1 MNIFAIEGDERTG
14 EVDWIKSAKSQDNMR
29 VVKMILESC
38 QILSTVLNEQ
48 GVKAPYRSFNPKHPS
63 CKWAAESSANFKNL
77 MRHCTAMIE
86 EYEERFKKIH
96 KCKAVL
102 IRIKELYKPERFEK
116 GHPTPLLLA
125 MPEYFRSD
133 NVVRSYRKYYASKPN
148 MRYPKNKIPNWFE
161 EYRRGKP
168 YVILEKLNEKN

>member
-1 MNIFAIEGDERTG
+1 MNIFAIEGNEETG

-63 CKWAAESSANFKNL
+63 CKWAAASSANFENL
-77 MRHCTAMIE
+77 MRHCASMIE
-86 EYEERFKKIH
+86 EYEERFGKNH

-102 IRIKELYKPERFEK
+102 VRIKELYKPERFEK
-116 GHPTPLLLA
+116 ADPTPLLLA

-133 NVVRSYRKYYASKPN
+133 NVVKSYRKYYASKPN
-148 MRYPKNKIPNWFE
+148 MRYPENKIPDWFE
-161 EYRRGKP
+161 KYRRGKA
-168 YVILEKLNEKN
+168 YTVLEAK

>member
-1 MNIFAIEGDERTG
+1 MNIFAIEGNEKTG

-63 CKWAAESSANFKNL
+63 CKWAAESSANFENL
-77 MRHCTAMIE
+77 MRHCAAMIE
-86 EYEERFKKIH
+86 EYEERFGKNH

-102 IRIKELYKPERFEK
+102 ATIKELYRSERFEK
-116 GHPTPLLLA
+116 AGPTPLLLA
-125 MPEYFRSD
+125 MPEHFKSE
-133 NVVRSYRKYYASKPN
+133 NAVLSYRMYYASKPN
-148 MRYPKNKIPNWFE
+148 MRYSKDKVPVWFE
-161 EYRRGKP
+161 KYRQGLP
-168 YVILEKLNEKN
+168 FNIVEKR